1 MSAPDGAPAPSP
13 WVRRF
18 AGLVAPGGAVLDL
31 ACGSGRH
38 ARYFLGRGH
47 PVVAIDRRGA
57 GVADLRGR
65 GGFEFVEADLEAG
78 GRRGFAARRFA
89 AVVVTNY
96 LHRPILDAVAGAV
109 AEDGVLLYETFAAG
123 NARFGRPANPD
134 FLLAPGE
141 LLSAVRGRLEV
152 VAFEQGETAEPRPA
166 AVQRI
171 CAVGAG
177 YSAAR
182 RLDGGA

>member
-1 MSAPDGAPAPSP
+1 MSAPGGGPAPSP

-18 AGLVAPGGAVLDL
+18 AGLVPSGGAVLDL

-38 ARYFLGRGH
+38 SRYFLGRGH
-47 PVVAIDRRGA
+47 PVVAVDRRSA

-65 GGFEFVEADLEAG
+65 PGFEFVEADLEAG
-78 GRRGFAARRFA
+78 GRPAFVARRFA
-89 AVVVTNY
+89 GVVATNY
-96 LHRPILDAVAGAV
+96 LHRPLLGAVAGAV

-141 LLSAVRGRLEV
+141 LLSAVRGRLEI
-152 VAFEQGETAEPRPA
+152 VAFEQGETTRPRPA

-171 CAVGAG
+171 CAVGPG

>member
-1 MSAPDGAPAPSP
+1 MSAPSP

-18 AGLVAPGGAVLDL
+18 AGLVPPGGAVLDL

-38 ARYFLGRGH
+38 ARHFLERGH

-57 GVADLRGR
+57 GVADLCGR
-65 GGFEFVEADLEAG
+65 PGFEFVEADLEAG
-78 GRRGFAARRFA
+78 GRPAFGARRFA
-89 AVVVTNY
+89 GVVVTNY
-96 LHRPILDAVAGAV
+96 LHRPILGAVAGAV
-109 AEDGVLLYETFAAG
+109 ADDGVLLYETFAVG

-152 VAFEQGETAEPRPA
+152 VAFEQGETAHPRPA